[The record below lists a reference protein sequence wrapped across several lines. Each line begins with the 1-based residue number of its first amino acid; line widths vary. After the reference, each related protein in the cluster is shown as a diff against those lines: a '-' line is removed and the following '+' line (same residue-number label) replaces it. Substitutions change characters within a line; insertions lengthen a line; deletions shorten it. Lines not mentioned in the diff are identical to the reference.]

1 MLSISPAGAIWL
13 SAIRYAR
20 FLRLAQ
26 VLEPD
31 HRHLGQPKLAR
42 RQQPAIAGGNAALVV
57 DQHTLSATKGACY
70 ICMSSSEI
78 HTLQRPFTAAGGKR
92 STFVI
97 WAKNTFA
104 PGRVGLPAPI
114 RADAVLLEG

>member
-1 MLSISPAGAIWL
+1 L

-42 RQQPAIAGGNAALVV
+42 RQQPAMASGNAALVV
-57 DQHTLSATKGACY
+57 DSTGLVQPNST
-70 ICMSSSEI
+70 IE
-78 HTLQRPFTAAGGKR
+78 AA
-92 STFVI
+92 I
-97 WAKNTFA
+97 
-104 PGRVGLPAPI
+104 
-114 RADAVLLEG
+114 